1 MRAARLDGRR
11 QAYPKNEA
19 KAGETVFAR
28 PASKQLYEKEAGV
41 SNVEVEPLAP
51 MPMAPRRSAS
61 RMAPSEAEPPSA
73 AAMAGASFG
82 LEGAGFPPLID
93 ED

>member
-1 MRAARLDGRR
+1 MRAAGLGGRR
-11 QAYPKNEA
+11 KASPTHEA
-19 KAGETVFAR
+19 EAGDTVCAR

-41 SNVEVEPLAP
+41 NNAEVEPLAP

-61 RMAPSEAEPPSA
+61 RMAPSEAEASSTT
-73 AAMAGASFG
+73 AMAGVYFG
-82 LEGAGFPPLID
+82 LECAGFPPFID